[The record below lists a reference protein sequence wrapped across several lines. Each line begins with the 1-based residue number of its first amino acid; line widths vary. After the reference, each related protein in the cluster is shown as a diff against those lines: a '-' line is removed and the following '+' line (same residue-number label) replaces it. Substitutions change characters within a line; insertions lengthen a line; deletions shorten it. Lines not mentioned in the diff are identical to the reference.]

1 MNAGSQMSGSDVL
14 NQAELC
20 CGARRAATRCAYTTG
35 TDNRY
40 WRSARALASNSE
52 HTKWQARCLGGE
64 TVCQSEQMYRH
75 LCIYSR
81 HLFATEKPSAIANR
95 CLRTDDTSHRTRKH
109 GSCTG
114 HQTPRRRNGVRCN
127 RASMRHGRLPLDVA
141 PGGGTALHVSPR
153 RTRGASCCSLREERH
168 RGRHWHRHHLLT
180 RRHLCWRSRTC
191 VHAMVCEV

>member
-1 MNAGSQMSGSDVL
+1 MYYTKESYAAGQGAWQHLVHTQPVL
-14 NQAELC
+14 TTVT
-20 CGARRAATRCAYTTG
+20 GALHTPSRAIANTQNG
-35 TDNRY
+35 KLV
-40 WRSARALASNSE
+40 ALA
-52 HTKWQARCLGGE
+52 
-64 TVCQSEQMYRH
+64 
-75 LCIYSR
+75 
-81 HLFATEKPSAIANR
+81 EKPSAIANR

-191 VHAMVCEV
+191 VHTMVCEI